1 MFLKKISDN
10 LYFQN
15 ILTCSETDV
24 RVILEIRNEE
34 RIRNNMFNKKIIS
47 LDEHLLWKKNF
58 LQSNTDRFYCI
69 KYKNIIVGGL
79 GLKNYNVKKSSAD
92 WAFYVSESRSFIGLA
107 ASIENKALNYFFDNY
122 KIKNI
127 FCYVLISNTAVIN
140 LHKKF
145 GFKKINMNS
154 NFEDNY
160 SNVKKKDVLRMK
172 LSTLEWIVIKNSI
185 YNKFLKNDN

>member
-10 LYFQN
+10 LNFQN
-15 ILTCSETDV
+15 ILTCSDADV

-34 RIRNNMFNKKIIS
+34 KIRNNMFNSKIIS
-47 LDEHLLWKKNF
+47 LEEHLLWKKNF
-58 LQSNTDRFYCI
+58 LESNTDRFYCI

-79 GLKNYNVKKSSAD
+79 GLKNYNIKNLSAD
-92 WAFYVSESRSFIGLA
+92 WAFYVAESRNFIGLG

-127 FCYVLISNTAVIN
+127 FCYVLISNAAVIN

-145 GFKKINMNS
+145 GFKKINMDS
-154 NFEDNY
+154 NFEDNFL
-160 SNVKKKDVLRMK
+160 NVKKKDVLRMK
-172 LSTLEWIVIKNSI
+172 LSKFEWIANKSSI
-185 YNKFLKNDN
+185 YNKFFKK